1 MEYYLAVKRN
11 DVLAH
16 ATTSKTSNTFCCIKE
31 AEQKWSHPLRL
42 RLCEIH
48 RAEIRR
54 DRLQTD
60 GCWNFRRKGMG
71 RNFLMGEGFC
81 LGVTATFWNHN
92 RGHSGTIL

>member
-1 MEYYLAVKRN
+1 M
-11 DVLAH
+11 
-16 ATTSKTSNTFCCIKE
+16 SKKQNRSG
-31 AEQKWSHPLRL
+31 H
-42 RLCEIH
+42 IH
-48 RAEIRR
+48 YDYVSAKSTETEIRR